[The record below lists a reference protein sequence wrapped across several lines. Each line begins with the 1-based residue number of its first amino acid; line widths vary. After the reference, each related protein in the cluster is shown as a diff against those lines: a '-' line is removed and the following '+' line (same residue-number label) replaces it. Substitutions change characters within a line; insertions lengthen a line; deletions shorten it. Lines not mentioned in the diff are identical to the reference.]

1 MISVD
6 PAVYKV
12 VWQRLHSVCEYRSDG
27 PYCQQSLRE
36 TLKDEQL
43 DEKLV
48 KLMHAVSGLKAC
60 CKASFFP
67 PSGECVCKD
76 ALSYVRL
83 AFDL

>member
-1 MISVD
+1 MPTI
-6 PAVYKV
+6 
-12 VWQRLHSVCEYRSDG
+12 
-27 PYCQQSLRE
+27 LRE

-83 AFDL
+83 AFDSKLEPNSES